1 MSLEFLE
8 QARNEPMARRE
19 LTIQSH
25 ALLVVRTLDS
35 IYSALQRKP
44 FDGVDFDALAAIM
57 SLFDA
62 MLYYADRERQP
73 GMTRKEAEWCLV
85 EHLKEAYPGQDT
97 AHYAQVAGKV
107 FTAIKDP
114 FRLRYYD
121 FTARAHSDEQVVRLI
136 RHDQVSGSDDILWSM
151 TDEGMLFYTLR
162 LDETPIER
170 AAILAWRTLKT
181 IRRGE
186 IDKAVHQ
193 IQSTQRQLE
202 QYLIGMRMK
211 VRAAQSGDLSASYA
225 HDIRP
230 VLSDSFDKTQEVLEH
245 IQNTLSTITEMLADG
260 RSALHPDKLHKLRQA
275 QETFAEVSA
284 FTLGY
289 QDRLHDVN
297 KDFERARLKLILPRD
312 NTLFRETL
320 EKGALQPLL
329 ALAPATAE
337 QGMDELVT
345 RLLAPRS
352 QEGDQH
358 TLLDLEAV
366 LNLYLDQFDQVLPR
380 EIQDPTEQPVAIE
393 TTLRGISESVLRHCS
408 NWVSDCLKARGR
420 VSFAEVF
427 DAYANG
433 ELSELEQQVCLL
445 HIGSLAANSDP
456 CIAVDVDDA
465 PIETAL
471 WRADN
476 ITLLTTAPTPPFE
489 DFEE

>member
-1 MSLEFLE
+1 MLLEFLE
-8 QARNEPMARRE
+8 QARNESMARRE

-35 IYSALQRKP
+35 IYSALQRKL

-57 SLFDA
+57 HLFDA
-62 MLYYADRERQP
+62 MLYYADREHQP
-73 GMTRKEAEWCLV
+73 GMTRKEAEWCLA
-85 EHLKEAYPGQDT
+85 EHLQEAYPGQKASSYT
-97 AHYAQVAGKV
+97 QVAGKI
-107 FTAIKDP
+107 FAAIKDP

-121 FTARAHSDEQVVRLI
+121 FTERAHSDEQVVRLI
-136 RHDQVSGSDDILWSM
+136 RHDQVLGSDDILWSL

-186 IDKAVHQ
+186 IDKAVQQ

-211 VRAAQSGDLSASYA
+211 VRAAQSGDLSTSYA

-230 VLSDSFDKTQEVLEH
+230 VLSDSFDKTQEVLG
-245 IQNTLSTITEMLADG
+245 IFRTPCRPLPKCWLMDTRNCT
-260 RSALHPDKLHKLRQA
+260 RQA
-275 QETFAEVSA
+275 TQATQATQGARDFAEVST
-284 FTLGY
+284 FTLSY
-289 QDRLHDVN
+289 QDCLHDVN
-297 KDFERARLKLILPRD
+297 KDFERARLKLIIPRD

-320 EKGALQPLL
+320 EQGALKPLL
-329 ALAPATAE
+329 AHAPATAE
-337 QGMDELVT
+337 QRMDELVT
-345 RLLAPRS
+345 HLLAPRN
-352 QEGDQH
+352 QDDDLH

-366 LNLYLDQFDQVLPR
+366 LNLYLDQFEQELPR
-380 EIQDPTEQPVAIE
+380 EIHDPTEQPVAIE
-393 TTLRGISESVLRHCS
+393 ATLRGIPDSVVKHCS
-408 NWVSDCLKARGR
+408 DWVSARLKDRGR
-420 VSFAEVF
+420 VSFADVF

-456 CIAVDVDDA
+456 TIEVDVDDA

-476 ITLLTTAPTPPFE
+476 ISLLTVAPALPFE
-489 DFEE
+489 E

>member
-8 QARNEPMARRE
+8 QARNESMARRE

-35 IYSALQRKP
+35 IYSALQRKL

-57 SLFDA
+57 HLFDS
-62 MLYYADRERQP
+62 MLYYVDRERQP
-73 GMTRKEAEWCLV
+73 GMTRKEAEWCLA
-85 EHLKEAYPGQDT
+85 EHLQEAYPGQDASSYT
-97 AHYAQVAGKV
+97 QVASKIFAAV
-107 FTAIKDP
+107 KNP

-121 FTARAHSDEQVVRLI
+121 FTERAHSDEQVVRLI
-136 RHDQVSGSDDILWSM
+136 RHDQVPGSDDILWSL

-170 AAILAWRTLKT
+170 ASILAWRTLKT

-186 IDKAVHQ
+186 IDRAVQQ

-202 QYLIGMRMK
+202 QYLIGMQMK
-211 VRAAQSGDLSASYA
+211 VRAAQSGDLSTSYA

-260 RSALHPDKLHKLRQA
+260 RSELHPDKLNKLRKA
-275 QETFAEVSA
+275 QEIFAEVSA
-284 FTLGY
+284 FTLSY

-297 KDFERARLKLILPRD
+297 KDFERARLKLIIPRD

-320 EKGALQPLL
+320 EKGALKPLL
-329 ALAPATAE
+329 AHASATAE
-337 QGMDELVT
+337 QGMDELVA
-345 RLLAPRS
+345 RLLAPRG
-352 QEGDQH
+352 QDDDLH

-366 LNLYLDQFDQVLPR
+366 LNLYLEQFDQVLPR

-393 TTLRGISESVLRHCS
+393 TTLRGIPESVVRHCS
-408 NWVSDCLKARGR
+408 DWVSDRLNNRGR
-420 VSFAEVF
+420 VSFADVF

-445 HIGSLAANSDP
+445 HIGSLATNSDP
-456 CIAVDVDDA
+456 TIEVDMDDD

-476 ITLLTTAPTPPFE
+476 ITLLTAAPALPFE
-489 DFEE
+489 E

>member
-8 QARNEPMARRE
+8 QTRNESMARRE

-35 IYSALQRKP
+35 IYSALQRKL

-57 SLFDA
+57 HLFDA

-73 GMTRKEAEWCLV
+73 GMTRKEAEWCLA
-85 EHLKEAYPGQDT
+85 EHLQEAYPGQEALSYT
-97 AHYAQVAGKV
+97 QVAGKI
-107 FTAIKDP
+107 FAAIKDP
-114 FRLRYYD
+114 FRLRYYN
-121 FTARAHSDEQVVRLI
+121 FTERAHSDEQVVRLI
-136 RHDQVSGSDDILWSM
+136 RHDQVPGSDDILWAL

-186 IDKAVHQ
+186 IDKAVQQ

-211 VRAAQSGDLSASYA
+211 VRAAQSGDLSTSYA

-260 RSALHPDKLHKLRQA
+260 RSELPPDKLHKLRKA
-275 QETFAEVSA
+275 QEIFAEVSA
-284 FTLGY
+284 FTLSY

-297 KDFERARLKLILPRD
+297 KDFERARLKLIIPRD

-320 EKGALQPLL
+320 EKGALKPLL
-329 ALAPATAE
+329 AHAPATAE
-337 QGMDELVT
+337 QVMDGLVA

-352 QEGDQH
+352 QDEDQH
-358 TLLDLEAV
+358 TLLDLETV
-366 LNLYLDQFDQVLPR
+366 LNLYLDQFEQVLPR

-393 TTLRGISESVLRHCS
+393 ATLRGIPESVVRYCS
-408 NWVSDCLKARGR
+408 DWVSDRLKDRSH
-420 VSFAEVF
+420 VSFADVF

-456 CIAVDVDDA
+456 TIEVDVNDA

-471 WRADN
+471 WRANN
-476 ITLLTTAPTPPFE
+476 ITLLTAAPARPFE
-489 DFEE
+489 E

>member
-1 MSLEFLE
+1 MLLEFLE
-8 QARNEPMARRE
+8 QARNESMARRE

-35 IYSALQRKP
+35 IYSALQRKL

-57 SLFDA
+57 HLFDA

-73 GMTRKEAEWCLV
+73 GMTRKEAEWCLA
-85 EHLKEAYPGQDT
+85 EHLQEAYPGQEASSYT
-97 AHYAQVAGKV
+97 QVAGKI
-107 FTAIKDP
+107 FAAIKDP

-121 FTARAHSDEQVVRLI
+121 FTERAHSDEQVVRLI
-136 RHDQVSGSDDILWSM
+136 RHDQVPGSDDILWAL
-151 TDEGMLFYTLR
+151 TDEGMLSYTLR

-186 IDKAVHQ
+186 IDKAVQQ

-211 VRAAQSGDLSASYA
+211 VRAAQSGDLSTSYA

-230 VLSDSFDKTQEVLEH
+230 VLSDSFDKTQEVLGH

-260 RSALHPDKLHKLRQA
+260 RSELHPDKLHKLRKA
-275 QETFAEVSA
+275 QEIFAEVSA
-284 FTLGY
+284 FTQSY

-297 KDFERARLKLILPRD
+297 KDFERARLKLIIPRD

-320 EKGALQPLL
+320 EKGALKPLL
-329 ALAPATAE
+329 AHAPATAE
-337 QGMDELVT
+337 QGMDELVA

-352 QEGDQH
+352 QDDDLH

-366 LNLYLDQFDQVLPR
+366 LNLYLDQFEQVLPR

-393 TTLRGISESVLRHCS
+393 ATLRGIPDSVVKHCS
-408 NWVSDCLKARGR
+408 DWVSDRLKDRGR
-420 VSFAEVF
+420 VSFADVF

-433 ELSELEQQVCLL
+433 KLSELEQQVCLL
-445 HIGSLAANSDP
+445 LIGSLAANSDP
-456 CIAVDVDDA
+456 TIEVDVDDA

-476 ITLLTTAPTPPFE
+476 ISLLTVAPALPFE
-489 DFEE
+489 E

>member
-8 QARNEPMARRE
+8 QTRNESMARRE

-35 IYSALQRKP
+35 IYSALQRKL

-57 SLFDA
+57 HLFDS
-62 MLYYADRERQP
+62 MLYYSDRERQP
-73 GMTRKEAEWCLV
+73 GMTRKEAEWCLA
-85 EHLKEAYPGQDT
+85 EHLQEAYPGQET
-97 AHYAQVAGKV
+97 SSYTQVAGKIFAAV
-107 FTAIKDP
+107 KDP

-121 FTARAHSDEQVVRLI
+121 FTEREHSDEQVVRLI
-136 RHDQVSGSDDILWSM
+136 RHDQVPGSDDILWSL

-186 IDKAVHQ
+186 IDKAVQQ

-211 VRAAQSGDLSASYA
+211 VRAAQSGDLSTSYA

-260 RSALHPDKLHKLRQA
+260 RSELHPDKLHKLRKA
-275 QETFAEVSA
+275 QEIFAEVSA
-284 FTLGY
+284 FTLSY

-297 KDFERARLKLILPRD
+297 KDFERARLKLIIPRD

-320 EKGALQPLL
+320 EKGALKPLL
-329 ALAPATAE
+329 AHAPATAE
-337 QGMDELVT
+337 QGMDELVA
-345 RLLAPRS
+345 RLLPPRS
-352 QEGDQH
+352 QDDDLH
-358 TLLDLEAV
+358 ILLDLEAV
-366 LNLYLDQFDQVLPR
+366 LNLYLDQFEQVLPR
-380 EIQDPTEQPVAIE
+380 EIQDPTGQPVAIE
-393 TTLRGISESVLRHCS
+393 ATLRGIPESVVKHCS
-408 NWVSDCLKARGR
+408 DWISDRLKDRGR
-420 VSFAEVF
+420 VSFADVF

-456 CIAVDVDDA
+456 TIEVDVDDD

-476 ITLLTTAPTPPFE
+476 ISLLTVAPALPFE
-489 DFEE
+489 E

>member
-1 MSLEFLE
+1 MPLEFLE

-35 IYSALQRKP
+35 IYNALQRKP

-57 SLFDA
+57 HLFDA

-73 GMTRKEAEWCLV
+73 GMTRKEAERCLV
-85 EHLKEAYPGQDT
+85 EHLQEAYPGQE
-97 AHYAQVAGKV
+97 ALGYAQVAGKI
-107 FTAIKDP
+107 FSAIKDP

-121 FTARAHSDEQVVRLI
+121 FTERTHSAEQVVRLI
-136 RHDQVSGSDDILWSM
+136 RHDQVLGSDDILWSL

-193 IQSTQRQLE
+193 IQSTKRQLE

-230 VLSDSFDKTQEVLEH
+230 VLSDSFDKTEEVLGH
-245 IQNTLSTITEMLADG
+245 IQNTLATITEMLAEG
-260 RSALHPDKLHKLRQA
+260 RSELHPDKLDKLRKA
-275 QETFAEVSA
+275 QEIFAEVSA

-289 QDRLHDVN
+289 QDRLLDVN
-297 KDFERARLKLILPRD
+297 KDFERARLKLIIPRD

-320 EKGALQPLL
+320 EKGALKPLL
-329 ALAPATAE
+329 AHTPMVAE
-337 QGMDELVT
+337 RGMDDLVT

-352 QEGDQH
+352 QDEDMH

-366 LNLYLDQFDQVLPR
+366 LNLYVDQFDQVLPH

-393 TTLRGISESVLRHCS
+393 ATLHGIPESVVRDCID
-408 NWVSDCLKARGR
+408 WVSNRLKAQGQ
-420 VSFAEVF
+420 VSFANVF
-427 DAYANG
+427 DAYADG
-433 ELSELEQQVCLL
+433 ELSELEQQVCLI

-456 CIAVDVDDA
+456 TIEVDVDNT
-465 PIETAL
+465 PIESAL

-476 ITLLTTAPTPPFE
+476 ITLLIAAPALPL
-489 DFEE
+489 EE

>member
-1 MSLEFLE
+1 MSLEFLN

-25 ALLVVRTLDS
+25 ALLVVRTLES

-44 FDGVDFDALAAIM
+44 FEGVDFDALAAIM
-57 SLFDA
+57 YLFDA

-73 GMTRKEAEWCLV
+73 GMTRKEAELCLV
-85 EHLKEAYPGQDT
+85 KHLQEAYPGHDDLS
-97 AHYAQVAGKV
+97 YAQVAGKV
-107 FTAIKDP
+107 FAAIKDQ
-114 FRLRYYD
+114 FRLRFYD
-121 FTARAHSDEQVVRLI
+121 FTERAHSDEQVVRLM
-136 RHDQVSGSDDILWSM
+136 RHDQVAGVDDILWSL
-151 TDEGMLFYTLR
+151 TDEGMMFYTLR

-211 VRAAQSGDLSASYA
+211 VRAAQAGDLGASYA
-225 HDIRP
+225 QDIQP
-230 VLSDSFDKTQEVLEH
+230 VLTDSLEKIGEVLGYIERTRS
-245 IQNTLSTITEMLADG
+245 IITEKLADG
-260 RSALHPDKLHKLRQA
+260 RSELQPDKLNKLRNA
-275 QETFAEVSA
+275 QEIFADVSA

-289 QDRLHDVN
+289 QDRLLAVN
-297 KDFERARLKLILPRD
+297 KDFEKACLKLIIPRD

-320 EKGALQPLL
+320 QKGALQPLL
-329 ALAPATAE
+329 AHTPATAE
-337 QGMDELVT
+337 QSLDDMVA

-352 QEGDQH
+352 QDDDHH

-366 LNLYLDQFDQVLPR
+366 LTLYLDQFDQVLPH

-393 TTLRGISESVLRHCS
+393 TSLQGIPESVIRHCS
-408 NWVSDCLKARGR
+408 DWVANRLEEHGR
-420 VSFAEVF
+420 VSFADVF
-427 DAYANG
+427 DAYEEG
-433 ELSELEQQVCLL
+433 ELSEQEQQVCLF

-456 CIAVDVDDA
+456 A
-465 PIETAL
+465 IEVNLDSTSIESAL

-476 ITLLTTAPTPPFE
+476 ITLLTADPALPFE
-489 DFEE
+489 E

>member
-8 QARNEPMARRE
+8 QARNESMARRE

-44 FDGVDFDALAAIM
+44 FDGIDFDALAAIM
-57 SLFDA
+57 HLFDA

-73 GMTRKEAEWCLV
+73 GMTRKEAEFCLI
-85 EHLKEAYPGQDT
+85 EHLAEAYPEQRSSD
-97 AHYAQVAGKV
+97 YELVAGRV
-107 FTAIKDP
+107 FAAIKDP

-121 FTARAHSDEQVVRLI
+121 FIERVHSDEQVVRLI
-136 RHDQVSGSDDILWSM
+136 RHDQVISSDDILWSL

-186 IDKAVHQ
+186 IDKAVQQ

-211 VRAAQSGDLSASYA
+211 VRAAQSGDLSTSYA

-230 VLSDSFDKTQEVLEH
+230 VLSDSFDKTQEVLKH

-260 RSALHPDKLHKLRQA
+260 RSELHSDKLHKLRKA
-275 QETFAEVSA
+275 QEIFAEVSA
-284 FTLGY
+284 FTLSY

-297 KDFERARLKLILPRD
+297 KDFERARLMLIIPRD

-320 EKGALQPLL
+320 EKGALKPLL
-329 ALAPATAE
+329 AHAPATAE
-337 QGMDELVT
+337 QGMDELVA

-352 QEGDQH
+352 QDDDLH

-366 LNLYLDQFDQVLPR
+366 LNLYLDQFEQVLPR

-393 TTLRGISESVLRHCS
+393 ATLRGIPDSVVRHCS
-408 NWVSDCLKARGR
+408 DWVSDRLKDRGR
-420 VSFAEVF
+420 VSFADVF

-456 CIAVDVDDA
+456 TIEVDVDDD

-476 ITLLTTAPTPPFE
+476 IILLTAAPALPFE
-489 DFEE
+489 E

>member
-8 QARNEPMARRE
+8 QARNESMARRE

-35 IYSALQRKP
+35 IYRTLQRNP
-44 FDGVDFDALAAIM
+44 WEGVELDALAAIM
-57 SLFDA
+57 HLFDA

-73 GMTRKEAEWCLV
+73 GMTRKEAELCLV
-85 EHLKEAYPGQDT
+85 GHLNEAYPGQET
-97 AHYAQVAGKV
+97 SVYAQVASKIFV
-107 FTAIKDP
+107 AIKDP

-121 FTARAHSDEQVVRLI
+121 FTQRTHSEEQIVRLV
-136 RHDQVSGSDDILWSM
+136 RYDQLSGSDDILWSL

-225 HDIRP
+225 QDIRP
-230 VLSDSFDKTQEVLEH
+230 VLNDSFDKTGEVLEH
-245 IQNTLSTITEMLADG
+245 IRTTMSAITEMLVDG
-260 RSALHPDKLHKLRQA
+260 RSELHPDKLNKLRNA
-275 QETFAEVSA
+275 QEIFSDVCM
-284 FTLGY
+284 FTQRF
-289 QDRLHDVN
+289 QDALHDVN
-297 KDFERARLKLILPRD
+297 KDFERARLKLIIPRD

-320 EKGALQPLL
+320 EKGALKPLL
-329 ALAPATAE
+329 SHSPETAE
-337 QGMDELVT
+337 KEIDDLVA

-352 QEGDQH
+352 LDDDRYI
-358 TLLDLEAV
+358 LFDLEAL
-366 LNLYLDQFDQVLPR
+366 LNLYLDRFEQALPH
-380 EIQDPTEQPVAIE
+380 EIQDPTDQPAAIE
-393 TTLRGISESVLRHCS
+393 SNLCGIPESVIKKCS
-408 NWVSDCLKARGR
+408 DWVNDRLKNRGH
-420 VSFAEVF
+420 VSFRDVF
-427 DAYANG
+427 DAYKCD
-433 ELSELEQQVCLL
+433 ELSEQEQQVCLL

-456 CIAVDVDDA
+456 SIEVEIGSDA
-465 PIETAL
+465 IETTL
-471 WRADN
+471 WRANN
-476 ITLLTTAPTPPFE
+476 IKLLTAAPMHPFE
-489 DFEE
+489 E